1 MIQKPTAG
9 KDVLAHNLVIISP
22 VNRRSIT
29 RVWVSV
35 EAQYSEF
42 ACTKYCRGGEEKK
55 KIAGGKC
62 FWMVHIRY
70 FIFLYIID
78 SMKHKS
84 DISLP
89 QEQCTNYSPTSS
101 IGRGLIRI

>member
-42 ACTKYCRGGEEKK
+42 ACTKYCRGGGGRGKK
-55 KIAGGKC
+55 KSQVVSVFGWYTFVTLSFCI
-62 FWMVHIRY
+62 
-70 FIFLYIID
+70 
-78 SMKHKS
+78 
-84 DISLP
+84 
-89 QEQCTNYSPTSS
+89 
-101 IGRGLIRI
+101 